1 MVEYGAMDDI
11 FAALSDPTRRAILTQ
26 LLEGPARVSEIA
38 RPYSMSL
45 NAVSKHVRALEKA
58 KLVKRDIRGRE
69 HWIRFNKGP
78 MQDARN
84 WVDAMLSYWAQRRDS
99 DETAFPANQE
109 NADRNG

>member
-1 MVEYGAMDDI
+1 MDDI

-26 LLEGPARVSEIA
+26 LMEGPARVSEIA

-45 NAVSKHVRALEKA
+45 NAVSKHVHALEKA
-58 KLVKRDIRGRE
+58 KLVKRDVRGRE

-84 WVDAMLSYWAQRRDS
+84 WVDAMLAFWARHPGA
-99 DETAFPANQE
+99 DEATLLDDEEGLGQI
-109 NADRNG
+109 G